1 VYRFLLT
8 RQWVIVTLVALAL
21 IPTMIELG
29 FWQWHRHF
37 DRVASNQRIE
47 DALDAGPVPVGSLTR
62 PGARVDRD
70 LYYRHVTAR
79 GVFEADRE
87 VVVRRRTNADDRV
100 GYHVLTPLRLDD
112 GRYLLVNRGWVPA
125 DDRQTKFPEIPA
137 PPGGE
142 VTVTGRLMADQTTE
156 ASGIK
161 DLDDLPDRQVMLIS
175 SESEAERLGAEVL
188 GGYLELVSPAPRAGS
203 PELIPGPDHDSIG
216 NHMAYAIQ
224 WWLFTAGVPVGW
236 VVLVRRELRERREE
250 ASRAT
255 QASGDDTGEVPG
267 KDAGTDGGG
276 NGPVDAAADTPDA
289 ADDSATPA
297 TA

>member
-188 GGYLELVSPAPRAGS
+188 GGYVELVSPAPRAGS
-203 PELIPGPDHDSIG
+203 PELIPGPDHDGIG

-255 QASGDDTGEVPG
+255 QASADDTGEVPG

>member
-37 DRVASNQRIE
+37 DRVASNQRIA
-47 DALDAGPVPVGSLTR
+47 DALDADPVPVGSLTR
-62 PGARVDRD
+62 PGARIDRD
-70 LYYRHVTAR
+70 LYYRHVSAR
-79 GVFEADRE
+79 GVFDTDRE

-100 GYHVLTPLRLDD
+100 GYHVLTPLRMDD

-125 DDRQTKFPEIPA
+125 DGRQTEFPEIPA
-137 PPGGE
+137 PPRGE

-156 ASGIK
+156 DSGIK
-161 DLDDLPDRQVMLIS
+161 DVTGLPERQVMLIS
-175 SESEAERLGAEVL
+175 SEQESERLGAEVM
-188 GGYLELVSPAPRAGS
+188 GGYVELTSPLPPGGD
-203 PELIPGPDHDSIG
+203 PEPIAGPDHDSIG

-250 ASRAT
+250 ARA
-255 QASGDDTGEVPG
+255 ASGEGGDGDGGE
-267 KDAGTDGGG
+267 DATAGT
-276 NGPVDAAADTPDA
+276 PA
-289 ADDSATPA
+289 PA

>member
-8 RQWVIVTLVALAL
+8 RQWVIVTLIALAL

-37 DRVASNQRIE
+37 DRVASNQRIAE
-47 DALDAGPVPVGSLTR
+47 ALDADPVPVESLTR
-62 PGARVDRD
+62 PGARIDRD

-79 GVFEADRE
+79 GVFETDRE

-100 GYHVLTPLRLDD
+100 GYHVLTPLRMDD

-125 DDRQTKFPEIPA
+125 DGRQSEFPEIPA
-137 PPGGE
+137 PPRGE
-142 VTVTGRLMADQTTE
+142 VTISGRLMADQTTE

-175 SESEAERLGAEVL
+175 SEQESERLDAEVL
-188 GGYLELVSPAPRAGS
+188 GGYVELTSPAPADGS
-203 PELIPGPDHDSIG
+203 PEPVAGPDHDSIG

-236 VVLVRRELRERREE
+236 VVLVRRELRERGEK
-250 ASRAT
+250 
-255 QASGDDTGEVPG
+255 QAGQGSGE
-267 KDAGTDGGG
+267 GGG
-276 NGPVDAAADTPDA
+276 GDAAQETP
-289 ADDSATPA
+289 TPA

>member
-1 VYRFLLT
+1 MYRFLLT

-21 IPTMIELG
+21 VPTMVELG
-29 FWQWHRHF
+29 FWQWHRHW

-47 DALDAGPVPVGSLTR
+47 AALDSDPVPVDSLTG
-62 PGARVDRD
+62 PGARVGRE

-79 GVFEADRE
+79 GVFESGRE

-100 GYHVLTPLRLDD
+100 GYHVLTPLRLQD

-125 DDRQTKFPEIPA
+125 GSRQTEFPEIPA
-137 PPGGE
+137 PPDGE
-142 VTVTGRLMADQTTE
+142 VTVTGRLMADQTTAE
-156 ASGIK
+156 SGIK

-175 SESEAERLGAEVL
+175 SEGEAERLGAEVL
-188 GGYLELVSPAPRAGS
+188 GGYVELVSPAPADGG

-224 WWLFTAGVPVGW
+224 WWLFTAGVPIGW
-236 VVLVRRELRERREE
+236 VVLVRRELRERREAAGE
-250 ASRAT
+250 APGR
-255 QASGDDTGEVPG
+255 GGGEDG
-267 KDAGTDGGG
+267 AEDGGREDG
-276 NGPVDAAADTPDA
+276 AEE
-289 ADDSATPA
+289 SATPA

>member
-1 VYRFLLT
+1 MYRFLLT

-37 DRVASNQRIE
+37 DRVASNQRIAQ
-47 DALDAGPVPVGSLTR
+47 ALDADPVPVASLTR
-62 PGARVDRD
+62 PGAQVDRD
-70 LYYRHVTAR
+70 LYYRRVSAR
-79 GVFEADRE
+79 GVFETDRE

-100 GYHVLTPLRLDD
+100 GYHVLTPLRMDD

-125 DDRQTKFPEIPA
+125 DGRQTEFPEIPA
-137 PPGGE
+137 PPRGE
-142 VTVTGRLMADQTTE
+142 VTVTGRLMADQTTAE
-156 ASGIK
+156 SGIK
-161 DLDDLPDRQVMLIS
+161 NLADLPDRQVMLIN
-175 SESEAERLGAEVL
+175 SEQEAERLGAEVL
-188 GGYLELVSPAPRAGS
+188 GGYVELVSPAPADGS
-203 PELIPGPDHDSIG
+203 PEPVSGPDHDSIG

-250 ASRAT
+250 EAGKG
-255 QASGDDTGEVPG
+255 SGGDVD
-267 KDAGTDGGG
+267 G
-276 NGPVDAAADTPDA
+276 NGGDGDGSGGEDATEGTP
-289 ADDSATPA
+289 TPA

>member
-1 VYRFLLT
+1 MYRFLLT

-21 IPTMIELG
+21 VPTTIELG

-37 DRVASNQRIE
+37 DRVDSNRRIE
-47 DALDAGPVPVGSLTR
+47 QALEAGPVPVESLTR
-62 PGARVDRD
+62 PGARIDRD

-79 GVFEADRE
+79 GVFETDRE

-100 GYHVLTPLRLDD
+100 GYHVLTPLRLED

-125 DDRQTKFPEIPA
+125 DGRQSEFPEIPA

-156 ASGIK
+156 ESGIK

-175 SESEAERLGAEVL
+175 SGSESERLGAEVL
-188 GGYLELVSPAPRAGS
+188 GGYVELVSPAPSDGS
-203 PELIPGPDHDSIG
+203 PELIQGPDHESIG

-224 WWLFTAGVPVGW
+224 WWLFTAGVPIGW
-236 VVLVRRELRERREE
+236 VVLVRRELRERRE
-250 ASRAT
+250 AA
-255 QASGDDTGEVPG
+255 GEPG
-267 KDAGTDGGG
+267 AGEG
-276 NGPVDAAADTPDA
+276 AAEEK
-289 ADDSATPA
+289 ATPA

>member
-188 GGYLELVSPAPRAGS
+188 GGYVELVSPAPRAGS

-276 NGPVDAAADTPDA
+276 DGPVDAAADTPDA

>member
-188 GGYLELVSPAPRAGS
+188 GGYVELVSPAPRAGS

-267 KDAGTDGGG
+267 KDAGTDGDGD
-276 NGPVDAAADTPDA
+276 GPVDAAADTPDA

>member
-1 VYRFLLT
+1 MYRFLLT

-37 DRVASNQRIE
+37 DRVASNQRIAR
-47 DALDAGPVPVGSLTR
+47 ALDADPVPVASLTR
-62 PGARVDRD
+62 PGARIDRD

-79 GVFEADRE
+79 GAFETERE

-100 GYHVLTPLRLDD
+100 GYHVLTPLRMDD
-112 GRYLLVNRGWVPA
+112 GRYLLINRGWVPA
-125 DDRQTKFPEIPA
+125 DGRQTEFPEIPA
-137 PPGGE
+137 PPRGE
-142 VTVTGRLMADQTTE
+142 VTVTGRLMADQTTA

-161 DLDDLPDRQVMLIS
+161 NLDDLPDRQVMLID
-175 SESEAERLGAEVL
+175 SEQEAERLGAEVL
-188 GGYLELVSPAPRAGS
+188 GGYVELVSPAPDGGS
-203 PELIPGPDHDSIG
+203 PEPVAGPDHDSIG

-224 WWLFTAGVPVGW
+224 WWLFTASVPVGW

-250 ASRAT
+250 EAAKG
-255 QASGDDTGEVPG
+255 SGGDGDG
-267 KDAGTDGGG
+267 DGGEDSTEG
-276 NGPVDAAADTPDA
+276 TP
-289 ADDSATPA
+289 TPA

>member
-188 GGYLELVSPAPRAGS
+188 GGYVELVSPAPRAGS